1 MLHQKLWY
9 INNGKEVESTVINE
23 DKLEKTFVENID
35 ILDPDWL
42 IIGEQVYTD
51 EGKYID
57 LLCMEPDGDLVVVE
71 LKRDMTPREVTAQ
84 ALDYAASVSIYT
96 FEKIVE
102 VYEKYA
108 EKHQGS
114 PKTLGEAYERKFN
127 NKFTLEEDTIKQKVK
142 MVIVA
147 SKMDTSTERII
158 NYLRDEY
165 GVLIN
170 ILFFNVYKCNDD
182 EIIGRTWFGEDNEDK
197 EMNTDG
203 S

>member
-84 ALDYAASVSIYT
+84 ALDYAASVS
-96 FEKIVE
+96 K
-102 VYEKYA
+102 
-108 EKHQGS
+108 
-114 PKTLGEAYERKFN
+114 
-127 NKFTLEEDTIKQKVK
+127 
-142 MVIVA
+142 
-147 SKMDTSTERII
+147 
-158 NYLRDEY
+158 
-165 GVLIN
+165 
-170 ILFFNVYKCNDD
+170 
-182 EIIGRTWFGEDNEDK
+182 
-197 EMNTDG
+197 
-203 S
+203 